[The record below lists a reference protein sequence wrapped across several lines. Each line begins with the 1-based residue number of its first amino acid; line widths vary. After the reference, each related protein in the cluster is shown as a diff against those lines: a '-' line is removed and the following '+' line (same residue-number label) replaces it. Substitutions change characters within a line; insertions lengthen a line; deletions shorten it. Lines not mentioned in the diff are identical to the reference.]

1 MSCRYDPINK
11 ILVQTKDANWHD
23 VYKEFDKIIDKYF
36 PNERKIEAEVRAL
49 YMKHKGDP
57 AWDEAYRRW
66 MDSPTEDSKTIDSKV
81 YSVGYKSNGVY
92 QSIGVRADSPEE
104 AMRKAS
110 DHFNA
115 KGKKVELLGAS
126 IGESENTMRMKG
138 KPIIDKKTVDF
149 SIGDAESVFKYLDN
163 EVKRDLISYF
173 KTIQKAD
180 TPKKCEELDRILEGL
195 KEDYA
200 DEYLDIWNKVGQYAQ
215 SKRSQTIQLFNE
227 LKSQAFKKYQELNKA
242 GK

>member
-1 MSCRYDPINK
+1 MFYKYDPINK
-11 ILVQTKDANWHD
+11 ILVQTKDANWYD
-23 VYKEFDKIIDKYF
+23 VYKEFDKIVEKYF
-36 PNERKIEAEVRAL
+36 PNERRIEAEVKNL
-49 YMKHKGDP
+49 YRQHKGDP

-66 MDSPTEDSKTIDSKV
+66 MDSPAFDSKTVDSKV

-104 AMRKAS
+104 AMRKAD

-138 KPIIDKKTVDF
+138 KPIIDKKTVDY
-149 SIGDAESVFKYLDN
+149 SIRDAESVFNYLDK
-163 EVKRDLISYF
+163 EVQRDLVSYT
-173 KTIQKAD
+173 KTMQNAD
-180 TPKKCEELDRILEGL
+180 TSKKCEELEQIVRDLM
-195 KEDYA
+195 EDYM

-215 SKRSQTIQLFNE
+215 DKRKQTQQLFSFLMAQCFKRYNE
-227 LKSQAFKKYQELNKA
+227 LKRE